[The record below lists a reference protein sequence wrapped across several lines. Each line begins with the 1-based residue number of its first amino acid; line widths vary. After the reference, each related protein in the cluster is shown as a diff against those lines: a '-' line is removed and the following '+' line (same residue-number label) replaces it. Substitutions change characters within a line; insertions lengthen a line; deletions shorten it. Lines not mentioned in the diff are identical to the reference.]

1 MLLAPRLNCNSL
13 TSDLA
18 LPLALLSLLILASAQ
33 LQQLVKSFTLSCLL
47 NVAPNSL
54 PLLTQVGHKCQM
66 SLQFYDHDFPPLQWH
81 IFIKSFW
88 AFGKFQSSFTVTVSA
103 NTLVLTFTNTCDQIW
118 KFLTLT
124 CLSKVFN
131 FKTILLG
138 PERKSCSKTK
148 SSKLNFSPYKAIL
161 IVLALKVIGRFLLYM
176 VALNQK
182 LSKSNHI
189 IETCS

>member
-1 MLLAPRLNCNSL
+1 MLLAPRLNCNNL

-54 PLLTQVGHKCQM
+54 PLLMQVGHKCQM

-88 AFGKFQSSFTVTVSA
+88 AFGIFQSSFTVTWSA
-103 NTLVLTFTNTCDQIW
+103 NTLVLVFTNKCDQIW
-118 KFLTLT
+118 KFLTLN
-124 CLSKVFN
+124 CLNKVLI

-138 PERKSCSKTK
+138 PERK
-148 SSKLNFSPYKAIL
+148 
-161 IVLALKVIGRFLLYM
+161 IVLRRSG
-176 VALNQK
+176 
-182 LSKSNHI
+182 LSLI
-189 IETCS
+189 FPL